1 MNEALTGLDRQQ
13 VLADIAAALDLRP
26 EELTDDTNLLDAGLD
41 SVRLMSLVEK
51 WRAAGA
57 AHTDFV
63 TLAAEP
69 VLGVWLDVV
78 TPEAA

>member
-1 MNEALTGLDRQQ
+1 MNEALTALDRQQ
-13 VLADIAAALDLRP
+13 VRADIAAALDLRP
-26 EELTDDTNLLDAGLD
+26 EELAEDTDLLDAGLD

-57 AHTDFV
+57 ADIDFV

-69 VLGVWLDVV
+69 VLGRWLDVV
-78 TPEAA
+78 TPGAA